1 LISETCQ
8 LPIWPCQGRYP
19 QSSGWLSTRVA
30 WKVKLSALRKSI
42 YFVLLTPTF
51 FLNLSTSANLYHV
64 SVGENRDDRYLVISI
79 YADGF
84 DHLPN
89 IEKPLKFSVHR
100 YKPWYCRSMTLDM
113 GVESTVSDVQQEM
126 AVQARAEQLARQSIQ
141 KLIDQP
147 GCCLRD
153 GIDSM
158 DFRIWA
164 NKDLSGVEPPA
175 VWDSSMR
182 KSEWTLVDTPS
193 KMRACISE
201 LSQSPPL
208 ALAFDVESYNKSK
221 YTQLTCLLQ
230 LSTDHGM
237 AYVIDPL
244 APGVFEEVGGLAP
257 IFADPDIVK
266 VGHSI
271 GGLDVRSLHRD
282 FGIFVI
288 NAFDTYEAAKVLCLE
303 SHGLAAV
310 CEHYGMK
317 YTDLYKSLK
326 NEYQT
331 CDWRARPLTGPMI
344 QYGRFDVHFLIEL
357 RMLMIRD
364 LTKTYLFE
372 IKPAEELHESRMVA
386 DTLAAINSMAIVKME
401 EQGIGPPSSNAA
413 ESTCHGLASD
423 DFIEPLNLESD
434 RKNDNW
440 LVKGNHFQPQVD
452 DETSF
457 PPTWSNRP
465 RTASTESSSSS
476 DERKSSLSEI
486 SNASAAVLRLQAS
499 LMKVLSWSQLRCKDL
514 WSDRKEPFLKQKDF
528 LSLLQRARRNEVH
541 FGDSQIALYEELV
554 AWRDRVAT
562 RLECLSGFVAP
573 LELLVVIS
581 WQRPTCEESLRR
593 ITYYLPDVLAEHAGL
608 VQEMLFSVR
617 RSLQGDGFDPEAS
630 KVYWYAGQNKPPSRI
645 SKVEL
650 SPVKWKIMASAAV
663 AFAASVALGI
673 IASRK
678 RKR

>member
-1 LISETCQ
+1 
-8 LPIWPCQGRYP
+8 
-19 QSSGWLSTRVA
+19 
-30 WKVKLSALRKSI
+30 
-42 YFVLLTPTF
+42 
-51 FLNLSTSANLYHV
+51 
-64 SVGENRDDRYLVISI
+64 
-79 YADGF
+79 
-84 DHLPN
+84 
-89 IEKPLKFSVHR
+89 
-100 YKPWYCRSMTLDM
+100 
-113 GVESTVSDVQQEM
+113 
-126 AVQARAEQLARQSIQ
+126 
-141 KLIDQP
+141 
-147 GCCLRD
+147 
-153 GIDSM
+153 
-158 DFRIWA
+158 
-164 NKDLSGVEPPA
+164 
-175 VWDSSMR
+175 
-182 KSEWTLVDTPS
+182 
-193 KMRACISE
+193 
-201 LSQSPPL
+201 
-208 ALAFDVESYNKSK
+208 
-221 YTQLTCLLQ
+221 
-230 LSTDHGM
+230 
-237 AYVIDPL
+237 
-244 APGVFEEVGGLAP
+244 
-257 IFADPDIVK
+257 
-266 VGHSI
+266 
-271 GGLDVRSLHRD
+271 
-282 FGIFVI
+282 
-288 NAFDTYEAAKVLCLE
+288 
-303 SHGLAAV
+303 
-310 CEHYGMK
+310 
-317 YTDLYKSLK
+317 
-326 NEYQT
+326 
-331 CDWRARPLTGPMI
+331 
-344 QYGRFDVHFLIEL
+344 
-357 RMLMIRD
+357 
-364 LTKTYLFE
+364 
-372 IKPAEELHESRMVA
+372 
-386 DTLAAINSMAIVKME
+386 MAIVKME

-440 LVKGNHFQPQVD
+440 LVKGNHFQPQLD